1 MAQRRNVYSANEVI
15 AFLQD
20 IPSDESDADGST
32 NMDTEYEDVNY
43 DSTAES
49 NSDASELESLFQAK
63 PPSKRQRPMTVG
75 KVQLRMEEE
84 DNEEAGAL
92 AASDASTAGKGKDGS
107 TWLWAS
113 EAAAAGRMQ
122 QHNVFRARPGPTA
135 YATRKILFGSAV
147 PAFRVFFDER
157 MMQHIQKCTE
167 AEGEQ

>member
-1 MAQRRNVYSANEVI
+1 MVQRRNVYSANEVI

-49 NSDASELESLFQAK
+49 DSDASELESLCQAK

-75 KVQLRMEEE
+75 KVQLRVEEE
-84 DNEEAGAL
+84 DNEEARAP
-92 AASDASTAGKGKDGS
+92 AASGTSTAGKGKDGS

-113 EAAAAGRMQ
+113 AAAAAGRMQ
-122 QHNVFRARPGPTA
+122 QHNVFRGK
-135 YATRKILFGSAV
+135 TRTHSICHKKDFIW
-147 PAFRVFFDER
+147 
-157 MMQHIQKCTE
+157 KC
-167 AEGEQ
+167 GVCI